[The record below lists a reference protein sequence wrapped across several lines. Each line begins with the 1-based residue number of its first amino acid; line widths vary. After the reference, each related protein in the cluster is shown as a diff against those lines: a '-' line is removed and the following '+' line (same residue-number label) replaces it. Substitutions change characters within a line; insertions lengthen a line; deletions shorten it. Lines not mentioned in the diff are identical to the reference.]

1 MKHLPAILAL
11 AILLTVGLAC
21 SDASE
26 KPTTA
31 TTNAASTSE
40 NGAAN
45 KSDST
50 GGVAVESIKLTNGG
64 GDEVAAFKTTDTKHI
79 ADVKFTKTNVGK
91 VKGIFTAVNAGGQK
105 NYQIMEKEIEVGTLM
120 NTATFSLILD
130 KGFPAGDYK
139 LDVYAGDKLIKTQ
152 NYKVQ

>member
-21 SDASE
+21 SDAGE
-26 KPTTA
+26 KPT
-31 TTNAASTSE
+31 TTNAASTSD
-40 NGAAN
+40 GSAAN
-45 KSDST
+45 KSNST
-50 GGVAVESIKLTNGG
+50 GGVAVESIKLTNADD
-64 GDEVAAFKTTDTKHI
+64 DEVTAFKTTDTKHQ
-79 ADVKFTKTNVGK
+79 ADVKFTETNVGK

-120 NTATFSLILD
+120 NTATFSLILE